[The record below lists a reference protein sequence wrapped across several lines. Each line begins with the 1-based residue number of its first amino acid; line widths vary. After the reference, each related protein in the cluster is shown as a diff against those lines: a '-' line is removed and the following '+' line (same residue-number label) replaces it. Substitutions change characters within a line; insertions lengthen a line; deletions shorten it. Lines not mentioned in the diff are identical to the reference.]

1 MKMECLH
8 RIINI
13 VRTLLQCVGCFM
25 IKSQKSKLCIET
37 EAIETNAKKFIV
49 NSFGSKC
56 ELCNS
61 YRNSQQDATVYQ
73 NLLFH
78 VYMKLNMFRVTH
90 RPSSGAQNCTSSL
103 RFCIRERLLNIEVAG
118 RCQHLATSMSNN
130 LSRMQNQRLLMHF

>member
-1 MKMECLH
+1 MECLH

-13 VRTLLQCVGCFM
+13 VCTLLQCIGCFM

-49 NSFGSKC
+49 NSFGSKY

-78 VYMKLNMFRVTH
+78 VYMKLTMFRATH
-90 RPSSGAQNCTSSL
+90 HPSSGDQNCTSSL
-103 RFCIRERLLNIEVAG
+103 RFCIRERLLNVEVAG
-118 RCQHLATSMSNN
+118 RCQRPATSTSNN
-130 LSRMQNQRLLMHF
+130 LSRMQNQGLLVDF